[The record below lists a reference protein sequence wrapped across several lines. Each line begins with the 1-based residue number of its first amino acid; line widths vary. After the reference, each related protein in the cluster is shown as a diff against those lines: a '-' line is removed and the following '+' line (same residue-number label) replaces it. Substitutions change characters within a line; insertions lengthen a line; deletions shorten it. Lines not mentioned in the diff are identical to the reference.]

1 MSLTGMLTE
10 TVTVYSPSFDAMDAY
25 GNPQPGTETSADY
38 PARLEALT
46 SDELLRDRDTIV
58 ADWRVFLPPAAV
70 VSPFARIEADG
81 KSFEV
86 HGDPIEQRAPR
97 GIHHIELRLKR
108 VT

>member
-1 MSLTGMLTE
+1 MSLVGFLTE

-25 GNPQPGTETSADY
+25 GNPQPGTETSDTY

-46 SDELLRDRDTIV
+46 SEELVRDRDTVV
-58 ADWRVFLPPAAV
+58 ADWRVFLPADAV
-70 VSPFARIEADG
+70 VSPFDRIEADG

-97 GIHHIELRLKR
+97 GIHHVEVALKR